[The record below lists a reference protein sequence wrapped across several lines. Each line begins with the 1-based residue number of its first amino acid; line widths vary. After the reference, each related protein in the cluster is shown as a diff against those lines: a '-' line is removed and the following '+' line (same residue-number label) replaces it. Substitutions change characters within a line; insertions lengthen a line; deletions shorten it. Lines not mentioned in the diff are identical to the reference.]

1 MRHHIKTLSCYNAFP
16 KTKLSQAGLYQ
27 MCEASLNIMTGCEQ
41 KNVRG
46 LRDQRSAASLKSSSL
61 TGGRAGSI
69 LCEAT
74 TLMTSPCFAHKG
86 CLIKSH
92 TSAPHIL
99 GPSVSGSPTVSF
111 TAFEVIKAKG
121 ICCWVADWVTEL
133 PGLDTA
139 LLLRES
145 ETRGWKLSIVLK

>member
-69 LCEAT
+69 LCDAT
-74 TLMTSPCFAHKG
+74 TLMTSPCFAQQG
-86 CLIKSH
+86 CLSKSRP
-92 TSAPHIL
+92 SA
-99 GPSVSGSPTVSF
+99 SF